1 MDVNECLWILR
12 NLEYMDKNLWEAT
25 RMRIF
30 STASMF
36 SKGQLKMADIMKFPW
51 DKEVNEEEP
60 TPTAMTDE
68 ERKNME
74 SYILGVLNAR
84 DANK

>member
-1 MDVNECLWILR
+1 
-12 NLEYMDKNLWEAT
+12 MDKNLWEAT

-36 SKGQLKMADIMKFPW
+36 SKGQLKTTDIMKFPW
-51 DKEVNEEEP
+51 DKEIEDEEP
-60 TPTAMTDE
+60 VPTHMTDE

-74 SYILGVLNAR
+74 AYVIGILNER
-84 DANK
+84 EANK